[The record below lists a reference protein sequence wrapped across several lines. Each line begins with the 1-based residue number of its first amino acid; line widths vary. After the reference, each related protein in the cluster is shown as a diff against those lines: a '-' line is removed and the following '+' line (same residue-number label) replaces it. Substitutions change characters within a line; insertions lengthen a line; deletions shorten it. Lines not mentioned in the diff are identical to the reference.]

1 MNTPNEFVF
10 ERMLNAPLDLVWK
23 VHTEA
28 EHLTK
33 WWGPA
38 GMKFSYKKM
47 EFKPGGIFHFCMEAP
62 DGSTMSA
69 KFIYRE
75 ISPKTKLVFVV
86 NFADE
91 NGISMKHPMASDW
104 PLDILNNISFEAM
117 GDQTKVIL
125 KGQPLNATESEK
137 QVYFNSFD
145 SMNGGYGGSYDVLID
160 YLKTL

>member
-1 MNTPNEFVF
+1 MTPKSEFTF

-28 EHLTK
+28 EHLVK

-47 EFKPGGIFHFCMEAP
+47 EFKPGGIFHFSMEGS
-62 DGSTMSA
+62 DGSKMWA

-86 NFADE
+86 NFTDE
-91 NGISMKHPMASDW
+91 NGVSMKHPMASDW
-104 PLDILNNISFEAM
+104 PLDIQNTITFEAI
-117 GDQTKVIL
+117 GNQTKVIL
-125 KGQPLNATESEK
+125 KGQPLNATESEE
-137 QVYFNSFD
+137 QVYYSSFD

-160 YLKTL
+160 YLKTF